1 VQPCWDTEIE
11 NANGELSIPIEHL
24 IDHVWVKGEAIETD
38 MKFEMKT
45 VVASED
51 GKFPKIELLSNR

>member
-24 IDHVWVKGEAIETD
+24 VYHDWVESEAIEPD
-38 MKFEMKT
+38 MNFELKI
-45 VVASED
+45 VVTSED
-51 GKFPKIELLSNR
+51 RKYPQIKLLSDR